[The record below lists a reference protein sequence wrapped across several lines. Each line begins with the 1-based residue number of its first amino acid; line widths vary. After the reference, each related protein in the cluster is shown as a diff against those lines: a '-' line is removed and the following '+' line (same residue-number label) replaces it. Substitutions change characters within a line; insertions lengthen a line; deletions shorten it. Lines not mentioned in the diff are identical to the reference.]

1 MAYNNVPQQQFARQ
15 VAQQGVRE
23 LGGPLP
29 VDAARV
35 DPKVE
40 LPERQAGDDRE
51 LVPLE
56 GLAQHRRLATERP
69 GAHPVGPRAQ
79 SAFVDEDDGAAFAPG
94 FFLRRGQVTRFQSAI
109 APSSRSIA
117 RRVGCWQLK
126 PSSRRTRQT
135 WPTAAAP

>member
-51 LVPLE
+51 LVLLE

-69 GAHPVGPRAQ
+69 GAHPVGGVLSP
-79 SAFVDEDDGAAFAPG
+79 
-94 FFLRRGQVTRFQSAI
+94 L
-109 APSSRSIA
+109 SSTKTMGR
-117 RRVGCWQLK
+117 
-126 PSSRRTRQT
+126 PSRR
-135 WPTAAAP
+135 AFF